1 MDWDPCMGQ
10 HALEILIACTAHLV
24 SQLAAA
30 NHLPPDR
37 AHSWI
42 CWASGCASR
51 CIDAKATPWIIAAS
65 SSVLVLLV
73 VLLASNH
80 VQREMT
86 RNEQGKGIPR
96 TDKDSGGLRGSG
108 VKTAEVK
115 PRRPGSKFQHVVGEA
130 S

>member
-1 MDWDPCMGQ
+1 MQWTGIPCTIIYRLVTQ

-86 RNEQGKGIPR
+86 RNEQGKGM
-96 TDKDSGGLRGSG
+96 RGSG

-115 PRRPGSKFQHVVGEA
+115 ARWPGSKFQHVVGEA